1 MKIKEGFRMRKLGR
15 EFIVTAEGTEL
26 VNFNRM
32 IVLNPTAAFLWE
44 NLTGKDFTVETMVE
58 LLLEEYEVSK
68 ETAETD
74 AAKLADSWK
83 EAGLVEE

>member
-1 MKIKEGFRMRKLGR
+1 MKIKEGFRMRKLVG

-32 IVLNPTAAFLWE
+32 IVLNPTAAYLWE
-44 NLTGKDFTVETMVE
+44 NLNGKDFTVETMVE

-74 AAKLADSWK
+74 AVKLADSWK